1 MPLLRYLSKE
11 PKLASI
17 KAIRGMHDILP
28 AQTPLWQYFE
38 GQVKEVFAQYGY
50 QEIRMPIVERTE
62 LFCRSI
68 GEATDVVEKEM
79 YTFGDRNDE
88 SITLRPEGTASCV
101 RAAEEHGLTYNQVQ
115 RLWYHGPMF
124 RYERPQKG
132 RQRQFHQFG
141 AEVYGLDGPDV
152 DAELIIMTARLWQ
165 KLGLSDVVTLQLNTL
180 GSSAARAAYRTDLV
194 TYLEQHMDA
203 LDEDS
208 KRRVTTNPLRV
219 LDSKDPKTQA
229 LLDAAP
235 NFYSY
240 LDDDSRLHFERLKS
254 LLDGAGVAYEINPR
268 LVRGLDY
275 YCKTV
280 FEWVTDRLGAQG
292 TVCGGGRY
300 DGMIEQLGGRP
311 TPGVG
316 WAMGVERLILLLQEM
331 DLAPTQL
338 GQRAD
343 VYMVHM
349 GDAAAAA
356 SMLLA
361 EQIRTQVSGARVLWH
376 CGGGSFKNQMKKA
389 DKSGATVAVI
399 IGEDELL
406 QGQVQIKPLRG
417 QGEAQT
423 IAASD
428 ANAAIEAL
436 I

>member
-1 MPLLRYLSKE
+1 MY
-11 PKLASI
+11 
-17 KAIRGMHDILP
+17 DILP
-28 AQTPLWQYFE
+28 AQTPLWQFFE
-38 GQVKEVFAQYGY
+38 AHVKQMFTQYGY
-50 QEIRMPIVERTE
+50 QEIRMPMVERTE

-79 YTFGDRNDE
+79 YTFADRNDE

-165 KLGLSDVVTLQLNTL
+165 QLGISDAVTLQLNTL
-180 GSSAARAAYRTDLV
+180 GSSESRAAYRKDLV
-194 TYLEQHMDA
+194 AFFAQHMEQLDA
-203 LDEDS
+203 DS
-208 KRRVTTNPLRV
+208 QRRVATNPLRV
-219 LDSKDPKTQA
+219 LDSKVPATQT
-229 LLDAAP
+229 LLNQAP
-235 NFYSY
+235 DFYSY
-240 LDDDSRLHFERLKS
+240 LDADSRQHFERLKS
-254 LLDGAGVAYEINPR
+254 LLDQAGVAYEINPR

-275 YCKTV
+275 YGKTV

-300 DGMIEQLGGRP
+300 DGLVAQLGGRP

-316 WAMGVERLILLLQEM
+316 WAMGVERLILMLQEM
-331 DLAPTQL
+331 DLVPDELA
-338 GQRAD
+338 QRVD

-349 GDAAAAA
+349 GDEAAAA

-361 EQIRTQVSGARVLWH
+361 EKLRDQLPGVRVLWH

-389 DKSGATVAVI
+389 DKSGAAVALVM
-399 IGEDELL
+399 GEDEL
-406 QGQVQIKPLRG
+406 QAGQVQVKPLRG
-417 QGEAQT
+417 QSDTQI
-423 IAASD
+423 IATHKVGSAVQM
-428 ANAAIEAL
+428 L